1 MLLEKKTLEELE
13 AMLATAI
20 KLGEEAD
27 RRSVRLR
34 RAAETALLALEDHKP
49 KRAWQVLAD
58 ALEGR

>member
-27 RRSVRLR
+27 RRSVNLR
-34 RAAETALLALEDHKP
+34 RAVEVALLALEDDKSW
-49 KRAWQVLAD
+49 RAWRILAD